1 MLNGTIAPTKGSANV
16 FGIDMFNNIEEVR
29 KMFGVCPQHDILFSN
44 LTPIDHLKLYSSFKG
59 TKASLIPK

>member
-29 KMFGVCPQHDILFSN
+29 KMFGVCP
-44 LTPIDHLKLYSSFKG
+44 
-59 TKASLIPK
+59 